1 MFSNFKA
8 LLVAGVA
15 LPALVG
21 VAFAQ
26 GVTTTNSVSPSAPS
40 IKSDTTI
47 ATPSVKADTK
57 VAPAVD
63 GKAVDAKKAVTGK
76 TSEIAPKSDATKM
89 STVKQDH
96 LKKQNVQKTDAV
108 SGAAAGKIAR
118 SPAAPPKAGDVATPG
133 TAAQKL

>member
-26 GVTTTNSVSPSAPS
+26 GATTNNSVSSSAPS
-40 IKSDTTI
+40 VKSDTTI
-47 ATPSVKADTK
+47 ATPSVKAD
-57 VAPAVD
+57 PAVD
-63 GKAVDAKKAVTGK
+63 GKAVDAKKTIPGK
-76 TSEIAPKSDATKM
+76 TSEIAPKSNAPKM
-89 STVKQDH
+89 SVVKQNH
-96 LKKQNVQKTDAV
+96 LKKHVQKTDAV
-108 SGAAAGKIAR
+108 GGAAAGKIAR
-118 SPAAPPKAGDVATPG
+118 SPATPPKASDVATPG

>member
-26 GVTTTNSVSPSAPS
+26 GATTNNSVSSSAPS
-40 IKSDTTI
+40 VKSDTTI
-47 ATPSVKADTK
+47 ATPSVKADPK

-63 GKAVDAKKAVTGK
+63 GKAVDAKKTIPGK
-76 TSEIAPKSDATKM
+76 TSEIAPKSNAPKM
-89 STVKQDH
+89 SVVKQNH
-96 LKKQNVQKTDAV
+96 LKKHVQKTDAV
-108 SGAAAGKIAR
+108 GGAAAGKIAR